1 MDRIQYNFIYNWP
14 YMLAFILL
22 YGGSSYL
29 TSLIETTN
37 SSLVPLIVVITPT
50 VSLFYGFIFQ
60 YFCIF
65 NNYAIVET
73 LAPSLHHTLPN
84 PMKAYIAQ
92 AFKNPNY
99 IHGEETS
106 VRGPF
111 ILDVKRYEEYNVN
124 ENKEAE
130 RRDPDEKS
138 VSGFVVDFSEKKEDD
153 DK

>member
-1 MDRIQYNFIYNWP
+1 M
-14 YMLAFILL
+14 
-22 YGGSSYL
+22 
-29 TSLIETTN
+29 
-37 SSLVPLIVVITPT
+37 VITPT
-50 VSLFYGFIFQ
+50 VSLFYGFILQ